1 MSKASK
7 QVLKD
12 IKSFTLLSYSSYNYL
27 HNKSEKNTVA
37 RGKQFTRFISPCY
50 FVKLGFYLQCLKFRQ
65 HNLSDQNGWQFLKYV
80 LQSVT

>member
-37 RGKQFTRFISPCY
+37 RGK
-50 FVKLGFYLQCLKFRQ
+50 
-65 HNLSDQNGWQFLKYV
+65 
-80 LQSVT
+80 